1 MRLRVS
7 RRYVPLLATLFVFVA
22 IFCLGGLQY
31 KAFFSL
37 RVFTNLF
44 TDNAFLG
51 LCAVGMTFVI
61 ISGGIDLSVGAMV
74 AFSSTMI
81 ASLTQLAH
89 FPPFPAIALVL
100 VIGLLFGLAQGA
112 VIHFYKAP
120 AFIVTLAGM
129 FLLRG
134 LGFVV
139 DLNAIPVEDPLL
151 VKLSTLGIPLGDKAS
166 LSFSA
171 CVLILAVAATA
182 VVLGF
187 TKFGRNVYA
196 IGGSEL
202 SVLLMGIPLARTK
215 LAIYALSGFF
225 SAAAGI
231 VFTIYTL
238 SGSAAAAMGLELDAI
253 AAVVIGGTLLSG
265 GFGFV
270 AGSLIGA
277 LIQGVI
283 QTLISFQGTLNVSW
297 TKIFVGGLLLVF
309 ILLQRIF
316 SQGMKKGGT
325 AATGR
330 APHLAPA
337 GTRAGDPVVGSTAG
351 LGKP

>member
-1 MRLRVS
+1 
-7 RRYVPLLATLFVFVA
+7 
-22 IFCLGGLQY
+22 
-31 KAFFSL
+31 
-37 RVFTNLF
+37 
-44 TDNAFLG
+44 
-51 LCAVGMTFVI
+51 
-61 ISGGIDLSVGAMV
+61 
-74 AFSSTMI
+74 
-81 ASLTQLAH
+81 
-89 FPPFPAIALVL
+89 
-100 VIGLLFGLAQGA
+100 
-112 VIHFYKAP
+112 
-120 AFIVTLAGM
+120 
-129 FLLRG
+129 
-134 LGFVV
+134 
-139 DLNAIPVEDPLL
+139 
-151 VKLSTLGIPLGDKAS
+151 
-166 LSFSA
+166 
-171 CVLILAVAATA
+171 VAATA

-297 TKIFVGGLLLVF
+297 TKIFVGGLLLAF